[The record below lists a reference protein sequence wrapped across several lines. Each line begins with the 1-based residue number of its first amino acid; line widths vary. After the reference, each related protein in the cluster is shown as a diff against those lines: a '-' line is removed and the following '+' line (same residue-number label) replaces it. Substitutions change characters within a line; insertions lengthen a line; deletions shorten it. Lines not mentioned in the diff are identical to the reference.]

1 MFRRRKVNEDAGRGG
16 LAVFGCFVRI
26 GATAFGGGSATIVAM
41 RQAVT
46 SRGWLSEQQ
55 FLDTVVLS
63 RLTPGITILAQVL
76 LIGKQVCGVRG
87 MLAAALGMLAPSV
100 TITLGLAE
108 LYDAVSGSAVAA
120 TPLRCVA
127 GVAAGFAL
135 ALAVALLRDTLKRSP
150 VIRGPLTFAGFLAL
164 AVVVANPLLVLLAAI
179 AAGVAVP
186 AIFDTR
192 MPSEPGEAGDEY

>member
-1 MFRRRKVNEDAGRGG
+1 MFRRRKVNQDAGRGG
-16 LAVFGCFVRI
+16 LAVFSCFVRI

-46 SRGWLSEQQ
+46 SRGWLTEQQ

-76 LIGKQVCGVRG
+76 LIGRQVCGVRG

-100 TITLGLAE
+100 AITLGLAE
-108 LYDAVSGSAVAA
+108 LYDAVSGSALAT

-127 GVAAGFAL
+127 GVAAGFAV

-150 VIRGPLTFAGFLAL
+150 MIRGPLTFVAFLAL
-164 AVVVANPLLVLLAAI
+164 ALVVANPLLVLLAAI

-192 MPSEPGEAGDEY
+192 KPSEPGEAGDEY